1 MANFKAYFH
10 GKDNALNASF
20 LTLIITSLIIALLL
34 ARSFTKKYVENEF
47 NTQKISVLDETM
59 RPYNDFFLNKIPEIS
74 YYQGYLDSASAVKY
88 ADTVLHEYPFVSRIL
103 FYDTK
108 INNHNIPNSF
118 RLNNFSILPKVIYQF
133 GKDVPA
139 DSVVLYKSPNL
150 RPSIKPLEE
159 FKKMAIK
166 FSSYIEVLDTTKL
179 LLYGD
184 YDAYYNITR
193 NRVSFMNIPRPEELK
208 VFKELMFNKLKRSPE
223 YDQDLLSFNLDPYKL
238 AINNTQSQ
246 LYQTI
251 SIEPIV
257 YESVDTNPEILHTE
271 LPLSGA
277 FADYK
282 LFFSASRNYLSTEIN
297 RMFLPVALSILM
309 IYAVL
314 GVIVYLI
321 YRNLNVNSQ
330 LFKLQYDFINN
341 LTHEF
346 KTPLSVIKIAG
357 NNLLSSKAITDTERL
372 RYGKILDEEAD
383 KLNNLM
389 NKLLSFTQIENRSIQ
404 IKSEEINL
412 ELFVKNQIDAHQLKY
427 PDYKITYDIKKVKIF
442 KTDPVLL
449 ASIFQNL
456 MENAYKYSPPNIK
469 QLHIDIA
476 LDRTKIIFKF
486 IDKGIGI
493 PAAEIENIFQKFY
506 RIQSEYNQQGSV
518 GLGLAFCKELVN
530 FMNGDISVKSKL
542 NIGSEF
548 TITLPH
554 GQ

>member
-1 MANFKAYFH
+1 
-10 GKDNALNASF
+10 
-20 LTLIITSLIIALLL
+20 
-34 ARSFTKKYVENEF
+34 
-47 NTQKISVLDETM
+47 
-59 RPYNDFFLNKIPEIS
+59 
-74 YYQGYLDSASAVKY
+74 
-88 ADTVLHEYPFVSRIL
+88 
-103 FYDTK
+103 
-108 INNHNIPNSF
+108 
-118 RLNNFSILPKVIYQF
+118 
-133 GKDVPA
+133 
-139 DSVVLYKSPNL
+139 
-150 RPSIKPLEE
+150 
-159 FKKMAIK
+159 
-166 FSSYIEVLDTTKL
+166 
-179 LLYGD
+179 
-184 YDAYYNITR
+184 
-193 NRVSFMNIPRPEELK
+193 
-208 VFKELMFNKLKRSPE
+208 
-223 YDQDLLSFNLDPYKL
+223 
-238 AINNTQSQ
+238 
-246 LYQTI
+246 
-251 SIEPIV
+251 
-257 YESVDTNPEILHTE
+257 
-271 LPLSGA
+271 
-277 FADYK
+277 
-282 LFFSASRNYLSTEIN
+282 
-297 RMFLPVALSILM
+297 M

-554 GQ
+554 EQ

>member
-1 MANFKAYFH
+1 MGNLKAYFY

-20 LTLIITSLIIALLL
+20 LILIVTSLIIALLL
-34 ARSFTKKYVENEF
+34 AHSFTKKYVENEF
-47 NTQKISVLDETM
+47 NTQKVSILDEVM

-88 ADTVLHEYPFVSRIL
+88 SDTVLNEYPFVSRII
-103 FYDTK
+103 FYDTQ
-108 INNHNIPNSF
+108 ISNHGVPNSF
-118 RLNNFSILPKVIYQF
+118 RLNNFSIFPKTVYQF
-133 GKDVPA
+133 GKNVPS
-139 DSVVLYKSPNL
+139 DSVILYKSPNL
-150 RPSIKPLEE
+150 KPSIWPLDE
-159 FKKMAIK
+159 FNKMAIK
-166 FSSYIEVLDTTKL
+166 FSRYIEVLDTTKL
-179 LLYGD
+179 LLSGE
-184 YDAYYNITR
+184 YDSYYNITR
-193 NRVSFMNIPRPEELK
+193 NRVSFMNIPRPEELRI
-208 VFKELMFNKLKRSPE
+208 FKNLMFKDLKRSPVYE
-223 YDQDLLSFNLDPYKL
+223 QDLLSFILNPDKL
-238 AINNTQSQ
+238 VVNNSQSQ
-246 LYQTI
+246 LYQEI
-251 SIEPIV
+251 SIRPIV
-257 YESVDTNPEILHTE
+257 YESVNTSPEILYTE

-277 FADYK
+277 FAEYK
-282 LFFSASRNYLSTEIN
+282 LFFSASKEYLSTEIN
-297 RMFLPVALSILM
+297 RMFLPVALSILL
-309 IYAVL
+309 IYGVL
-314 GVIVYLI
+314 GIIVYLI

-357 NNLLSSKAITDTERL
+357 NNLLSSKAISDKERL

-383 KLNNLM
+383 KLNDLM

-412 ELFVKNQIDAHQLKY
+412 DLFINNQIEAYQLKY
-427 PDYKITYDIKKVKIF
+427 PDYQITYNIRSVENF
-442 KTDPVLL
+442 KSDPVLL

-469 QLHIDIA
+469 KLHIDVS

-493 PAAEIENIFQKFY
+493 PESEVDHIFQKFY

-542 NIGSEF
+542 DIGSEF

-554 GQ
+554 EQ

>member
-1 MANFKAYFH
+1 MGNLKAYFY

-20 LTLIITSLIIALLL
+20 LILIVTSLIIALLL
-34 ARSFTKKYVENEF
+34 AHSFTKKYVENEF
-47 NTQKISVLDETM
+47 NTQKVSVLDETM

-74 YYQGYLDSASAVKY
+74 YYQGYLDSASVVKY
-88 ADTVLHEYPFVSRIL
+88 TDTVLNEYPFVSRII
-103 FYDTK
+103 FYDTQ
-108 INNHNIPNSF
+108 ISNHSIPNSF

-133 GKDVPA
+133 GKDVPT
-139 DSVVLYKSPNL
+139 DSVIVYKSPNL
-150 RPSIKPLEE
+150 KPSIRPLDE
-159 FKKMAIK
+159 FNKMAVK
-166 FSSYIEVLDTTKL
+166 FSSYIEALDTAKL
-179 LLYGD
+179 LLSGE
-184 YDAYYNITR
+184 YDSYYNITR
-193 NRVSFMNIPRPEELK
+193 NRVSFMNIPRPEELRI
-208 VFKELMFNKLKRSPE
+208 FKNLMFKDLKRSPVYE
-223 YDQDLLSFNLDPYKL
+223 QDLLSFILNPDKIV
-238 AINNTQSQ
+238 INNSQSQ
-246 LYQTI
+246 LYQEI
-251 SIEPIV
+251 SIKPIV
-257 YESVDTNPEILHTE
+257 YESVDTSPDILYTE

-282 LFFSASRNYLSTEIN
+282 LFFSASKEYLSTEIN
-297 RMFLPVALSILM
+297 RMFLPVALSILL
-309 IYAVL
+309 IYGVL
-314 GVIVYLI
+314 GIIVYLI

-357 NNLLSSKAITDTERL
+357 NNLLSSKVISDKERL

-383 KLNNLM
+383 KLNDLM

-412 ELFVKNQIDAHQLKY
+412 DVFINNQIDAYQLKY
-427 PDYKITYDIKKVKIF
+427 PDYQITYNIRNVEDF
-442 KTDPVLL
+442 KSDPVLL

-469 QLHIDIA
+469 KLHINVS
-476 LDRTKIIFKF
+476 LDRTKIIFRF

-493 PAAEIENIFQKFY
+493 PETEIDHIFQKFY

-542 NIGSEF
+542 DIGSDF
-548 TITLPH
+548 TIILPH
-554 GQ
+554 EQ